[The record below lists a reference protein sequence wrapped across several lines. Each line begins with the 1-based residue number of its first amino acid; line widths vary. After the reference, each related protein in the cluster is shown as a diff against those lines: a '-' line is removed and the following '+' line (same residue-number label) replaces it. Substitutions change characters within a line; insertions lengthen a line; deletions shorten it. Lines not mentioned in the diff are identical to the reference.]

1 MKAARSFGMAMSAWA
16 LVAAPL
22 PSNAAEENKPALA
35 ARSASIR
42 HLRIDDTLGTLLDT
56 PAFAGFA
63 PLLLPWDG
71 RGYDKGMKLTEI
83 SSLMPFHS
91 HVDPTGT
98 VAALNRMI
106 DDTEA
111 GKPVFYDIYTND
123 QKQADPTK
131 TYTGLFFFR
140 GKLGAPLAVI
150 SPGGGF
156 SYVGSLH
163 EGFPYAVALN
173 AEGYN
178 AFVVRYRPG
187 VGERAATEDLA
198 AAISY
203 IDSNAKALS
212 VDTAGYSL
220 WGSSAGARMAANIGS
235 HGTIA
240 YGGNALPTPAA
251 VIMAYTAHADRA
263 DTEPPTFAVV
273 GEQDGIAPLSSMERR
288 IAALRRAGTPI
299 EFHVYPG
306 LGHGFGLGFGTV
318 AEGWI
323 GEATRFWRTHTGPL
337 EHVDGGHK

>member
-1 MKAARSFGMAMSAWA
+1 MKATRSFGMAMSAWT
-16 LVAAPL
+16 LVAASL
-22 PSNAAEENKPALA
+22 PSNAAEDKPALA
-35 ARSASIR
+35 ARPIR

-63 PLLLPWDG
+63 PLLLPWDD
-71 RGYDKGMKLTEI
+71 RGYDRGLKLTEI
-83 SSLMPFHS
+83 ASLMPFHNQ
-91 HVDPTGT
+91 VDPADA
-98 VAALNRMI
+98 VAVLNRII

-111 GKPVFYDIYTND
+111 GRPVFYDIYAKE

-131 TYTGLFFFR
+131 AHTGLFFFR
-140 GKLGAPLAVI
+140 GKLGAPFAVI

-173 AEGYN
+173 ADGYN

-198 AAISY
+198 SAISY
-203 IDSNAKALS
+203 INRNAKELG

-235 HGTIA
+235 HGTVA
-240 YGGNALPTPAA
+240 YGGNGLPAPTA

-263 DTEPPTFAVV
+263 DKEPPTFAVV
-273 GEQDGIAPLSSMERR
+273 GEQDGIAPPSSMERR
-288 IAALRRAGTPI
+288 IAALRRAGTPV

-306 LGHGFGLGFGTV
+306 LGHGFGLGVGTV

-323 GEATRFWRTHTGPL
+323 REATRFWKAHTGPL
-337 EHVDGGHK
+337 EHVEGGR

>member
-22 PSNAAEENKPALA
+22 PSNAAEDKPALA
-35 ARSASIR
+35 VRSASIR

-63 PLLLPWDG
+63 PLLLPWNG
-71 RGYDKGMKLTEI
+71 RGYDRGMKLTAI

-91 HVDPTGT
+91 QVDPAGA

-111 GKPVFYDIYTND
+111 GKPVFYDIYTKE

-131 TYTGLFFFR
+131 AHTGLFFFR
-140 GKLGAPLAVI
+140 GELGAPLAVI

-178 AFVVRYRPG
+178 AFVLRYRPG

-203 IDSNAKALS
+203 IDRNAKALG
-212 VDTAGYSL
+212 VDIAGYSL

-235 HGTIA
+235 HGTVA
-240 YGGNALPTPAA
+240 YGGNALPAPAA

-263 DTEPPTFAVV
+263 ETEPPTFAVV
-273 GEQDGIAPLSSMERR
+273 GEQDGIAPYVVDGAAHRR
-288 IAALRRAGTPI
+288 PAPSRHAGRVPCLPRLR
-299 EFHVYPG
+299 
-306 LGHGFGLGFGTV
+306 
-318 AEGWI
+318 
-323 GEATRFWRTHTGPL
+323 TRFRPRCRHGCPRLDPGSHKVLESAHRSARTRRWGP
-337 EHVDGGHK
+337 